1 MVNIT
6 KIYNGIQF
14 DTTGMEG
21 SGNDF
26 AEKFFIPIVAVES
39 ISKYTDKVI
48 GKDSIGIDWN
58 MNLDG
63 TNGAYPISTIS
74 GVAVTDIDDLYNK
87 LIALM

>member
-14 DTTGMEG
+14 DTTGMAG

-63 TNGAYPISTIS
+63 TNGAYPISTIA